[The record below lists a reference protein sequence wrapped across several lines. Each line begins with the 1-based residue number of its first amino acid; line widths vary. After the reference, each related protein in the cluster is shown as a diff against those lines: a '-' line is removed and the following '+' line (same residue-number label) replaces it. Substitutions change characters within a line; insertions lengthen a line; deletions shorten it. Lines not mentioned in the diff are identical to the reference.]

1 MYQMG
6 PDAVLSPAQK
16 AAKKKEEAAGEA
28 DSSSKISNV
37 VFKGGDQGFVDLKL
51 ESVEQINHNTKKF
64 RFAFPNPD
72 DVSGL
77 HTTCRIETLL
87 VKGYS
92 GQADLFQLLSLQ
104 SIKDPRWIR

>member
-16 AAKKKEEAAGEA
+16 AAKRKEEATGKA
-28 DSSSKISNV
+28 DSLEKALNV

-51 ESVEQINHNTKKF
+51 ERVEQINHNTKKF

-77 HTTCRIETLL
+77 HTTCTVEDLL
-87 VKGYS
+87 VEVYC
-92 GQADLFQLLSLQ
+92 
-104 SIKDPRWIR
+104 